1 MALIVD
7 PRTMKKYSFFS
18 RKGLLIFE
26 KYSIEFKSL
35 YKKYLKK
42 KILKIDIELI
52 QQDNCEPVNFGF
64 NKKIQDKLFRKINI
78 DHDKTN
84 HNPGKIFNFIY
95 QNNKNSIIEKTD
107 KQLFDLIGEV
117 NVYKQYNKNHEIK
130 VKDLSIFKTLKHRI
144 TGEVEDQDS
153 IISSNTISI

>member
-18 RKGLLIFE
+18 RKGLLIFKE
-26 KYSIEFKSL
+26 YSSEFKTV
-35 YKKYLKK
+35 YIKYLKK
-42 KILKIDIELI
+42 KKLKIDIELI
-52 QQDNCEPVNFGF
+52 KQDNCEPVRFGF
-64 NKKIQDKLFRKINI
+64 NKKIQDKTFRKINI
-78 DHDKTN
+78 DRDKTN
-84 HNPGKIFNFIY
+84 HSPGKLFNLID
-95 QNNKNSIIEKTD
+95 QNNKKNIIEKTD
-107 KQLFDLIGEV
+107 KQLFDLLGEV
-117 NVYKQYNKNHEIK
+117 NVYKQYNKNHKIK